1 MNLAFASFKPFT
13 LKDSTISVID
23 VASSNLYLKLIQS
36 FRDEIDFV
44 HVSDKEWK
52 LLPVTKLCEWTGD
65 LILDV
70 NLDKLL
76 LRKVLLHFGTVI
88 GDEWSNMADEA
99 RQLNTHVLEASY
111 LMDLPLEVKPILD
124 VETVL
129 KNTGL
134 SFSDDVSKDPYAKIE
149 ALIKTFS
156 EINEHRIIVQTN
168 LSHYLNV
175 TQFCQL
181 EELVETIG
189 TQLLLIEFSDRD
201 RHELFKQCDYTFID
215 ADFVDWRS

>member
-1 MNLAFASFKPFT
+1 M
-13 LKDSTISVID
+13 
-23 VASSNLYLKLIQS
+23 
-36 FRDEIDFV
+36 
-44 HVSDKEWK
+44 
-52 LLPVTKLCEWTGD
+52 TKLCEWTGD
-65 LILDV
+65 LMLDV
-70 NLDKLL
+70 DLDKLL

-88 GDEWSNMADEA
+88 GDEWSIMADEA

-149 ALIKTFS
+149 ALIKSFS

-181 EELVETIG
+181 EELVETMG

-201 RHELFKQCDYTFID
+201 RHELFKKCDYTFID